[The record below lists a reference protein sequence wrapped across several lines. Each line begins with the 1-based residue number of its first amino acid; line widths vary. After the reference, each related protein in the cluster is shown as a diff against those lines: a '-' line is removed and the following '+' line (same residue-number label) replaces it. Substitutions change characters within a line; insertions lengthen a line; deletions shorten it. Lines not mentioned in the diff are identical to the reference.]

1 MQWRETAGRKQS
13 EWYGERT
20 SDNHHRGR
28 IPAAVGKFDEWEL
41 SRMLRNLKSWTQ
53 EMDRELRMVWCR
65 RKKTSHLKA
74 AEHQKRKKNE
84 GQPDDQLGAGQGK
97 EDGRSHVSPGPC
109 ESVCTHVEKSC
120 KDKQTDNQMWVSIQ
134 GHRKPGR
141 LQRVSFDLCEQRTF
155 KLLFK
160 QYQGKSYCYRLVQIC
175 LKSPHW
181 KLPINIEESV

>member
-1 MQWRETAGRKQS
+1 MQSRETAGRKQS

-53 EMDRELRMVWCR
+53 EMDQELRMVWCR
-65 RKKTSHLKA
+65 WKKTSHPKA

-97 EDGRSHVSPGPC
+97 EDVRSHVSPGQC
-109 ESVCTHVEKSC
+109 ESVCTHVGKSC
-120 KDKQTDNQMWVSIQ
+120 KDKQITRCEWVYEAAGSQADYRESALIYVSKELLNCCLSSIKGKVTVTD
-134 GHRKPGR
+134 
-141 LQRVSFDLCEQRTF
+141 
-155 KLLFK
+155 LFK
-160 QYQGKSYCYRLVQIC
+160 YV
-175 LKSPHW
+175 
-181 KLPINIEESV
+181 